1 MALGELGQMGRN
13 FVSNPTGF
21 IGQHGLGA
29 TCDAAGKA
37 IDNAGRAI
45 GNAGKSIR
53 KHLPSMPSLPTMVPG
68 NERKLPGEDFENGD
82 TWGSRTRDSFTPS
95 KSVKT
100 PKQHASN
107 LVPGERNDYGGRFD
121 FSA

>member
-1 MALGELGQMGRN
+1 MALSELGQMGRN
-13 FVSNPTGF
+13 FYNDPTGF
-21 IGQHGLGA
+21 IGRDGLGA
-29 TCDAAGKA
+29 TRDAAGKA
-37 IDNAGRAI
+37 IGK
-45 GNAGKSIR
+45 AGKFVKS
-53 KHLPSMPSLPTMVPG
+53 HLPTMPSMPTLVPV

-95 KSVKT
+95 KSVKA

-107 LVPGERNDYGGRFD
+107 LIPGERNDFGGNFD